1 MNRKTY
7 LILFA
12 AILFGILVNSIF
24 IVNEKERAIVFQFG
38 EAVRPDVSVGFHF
51 KLPIVQTV
59 KKYDARIQ
67 TLDEEPD
74 RILTVESK
82 YLLVDSFI
90 KYRIT
95 DVLTFYKANNGS
107 FNSLNSLLGQ
117 RSEFVLKNNFGK
129 RTVKEVVSGERD
141 ELMSIMLR
149 SLNESVSDLGV
160 EIIDF
165 RVKRIDLPSNLSNSV
180 YERMRTERN
189 RLAEELRS
197 EGKEIAR
204 ETGAVADKDKVVIL
218 AAAYKQAEQ
227 LRGQGDA
234 QAAGIYAESFSQ
246 DPEFYEFTRSMK
258 AYVETFES
266 KSDVML
272 IDSESEFFKYLN
284 DKKDEKLEPLV
295 SDNTLIL
302 GLQWGDEGKGKIV
315 DNLSKS
321 IDVVCRF
328 QGGHNAGHTIKVNG
342 QKTVLHLIPSGILHD
357 NTKCLIGNGVVLALD
372 ALHKEIKHLEEKKF
386 LFKIDFFISSA
397 CALILP
403 THITLD
409 IVKDKKESIGTTGR
423 GIGPAYEDKIGRRAI
438 RLGDL
443 NDLKSL
449 KDKIYSL
456 VKYHNRLLE
465 NIYQHKPHNAE
476 EVFNH
481 IVKFKDLHEKY
492 CVDSQETMHKWIKN
506 DETILSKALKEHY
519 WTSIMETYPYVTSSS
534 TTAGERFDWI

>member
-1 MNRKTY
+1 MNRRIY
-7 LILFA
+7 LILFSA
-12 AILFGILVNSIF
+12 LLFGILVNSVF
-24 IVNEKERAIVFQFG
+24 VVTEKERAIVFQLG
-38 EAVRPDVSVGFHF
+38 EAVRPDVPVGLHL
-51 KLPIVQTV
+51 KLPIVQTL

-74 RILTVESK
+74 RILTFESK

-95 DVLTFYKANNGS
+95 NVLTFYKANNGS

-141 ELMSIMLR
+141 ELMSIMLS

-204 ETGAVADKDKVVIL
+204 EIRAVADKDKVVIL
-218 AAAYKQAEQ
+218 AEAYKQAEQ

-234 QAAGIYAESFSQ
+234 EAAGIYAESFSQ

-272 IDSESEFFKYLN
+272 IDSES
-284 DKKDEKLEPLV
+284 V
-295 SDNTLIL
+295 SYT
-302 GLQWGDEGKGKIV
+302 
-315 DNLSKS
+315 
-321 IDVVCRF
+321 
-328 QGGHNAGHTIKVNG
+328 
-342 QKTVLHLIPSGILHD
+342 HL
-357 NTKCLIGNGVVLALD
+357 T
-372 ALHKEIKHLEEKKF
+372 
-386 LFKIDFFISSA
+386 
-397 CALILP
+397 LP
-403 THITLD
+403 TT
-409 IVKDKKESIGTTGR
+409 
-423 GIGPAYEDKIGRRAI
+423 
-438 RLGDL
+438 
-443 NDLKSL
+443 
-449 KDKIYSL
+449 
-456 VKYHNRLLE
+456 
-465 NIYQHKPHNAE
+465 
-476 EVFNH
+476 
-481 IVKFKDLHEKY
+481 
-492 CVDSQETMHKWIKN
+492 
-506 DETILSKALKEHY
+506 
-519 WTSIMETYPYVTSSS
+519 PYV
-534 TTAGERFDWI
+534 